1 MTAIVSNFQNSNYNE
16 FIADSFVYQVTAVTF
31 DGEEITLHI
40 EASSEDDAAEQVA
53 ALVPDVDY
61 IMF

>member
-1 MTAIVSNFQNSNYNE
+1 MTAIVSNFESSNYSE
-16 FIADSFVYQVTAVTF
+16 FIADSCVYQVTAVTF

-40 EASSEDDAAEQVA
+40 DAVNEEDAAEQVA